1 MNKASS
7 RDRVGTFTDSEGHHR
22 TLVVDLAIGIA
33 GTDDEDMLNVTQ
45 FTRFV
50 SLDGV
55 DWHDPKQKE
64 NLYVGRAILHYV
76 ERTRT
81 GAENELMPV
90 KREDVPRVTGSAIL
104 KMYDQHYI
112 SLPHAIA
119 GETPIIINNACSSWH
134 RLTSNYTFG
143 NARAYMGTL
152 FPLMTSAAHGVV
164 ERLLGKHFGKLL
176 PTALWS
182 AQREVYGANPRHPYV
197 MVGVYPQRLRVPHYD
212 VPAYI
217 ESRLLPALDEWR
229 EGLRAANPNDQRSLR
244 KIQEAI
250 NYYETELAHF
260 QRRRHEMAKR
270 TGTKP

>member
-1 MNKASS
+1 MIEFFPFHLRIIATHCGDASGY
-7 RDRVGTFTDSEGHHR
+7 RWTYEFTDSEGIDR
-22 TLVVDLAIGIA
+22 KLVVDLAIGVA

-64 NLYVGRAILHYV
+64 NLYVGRAILDYI

-90 KREDVPRVTGSAIL
+90 KKEEIARVTGSAVL

-119 GETPIIINNACSSWH
+119 AGGTPIIINNACSSWH
-134 RLTSNYTFG
+134 RLASNYIFG
-143 NARAYMGTL
+143 NARAYIGTL
-152 FPLMTSAAHGVV
+152 FPVMTSEAHGVV
-164 ERLLGKHFGKLL
+164 ERLLGKHFGKPI

-182 AQREVYGANPRHPYV
+182 AQREVYGANPRHPY
-197 MVGVYPQRLRVPHYD
+197 GVYPQCLRIPHYD

-217 ESRLLPALDEWR
+217 EPFTRFERVEGGLEGGQSERPALLE
-229 EGLRAANPNDQRSLR
+229 
-244 KIQEAI
+244 EA
-250 NYYETELAHF
+250 
-260 QRRRHEMAKR
+260 
-270 TGTKP
+270 TGGRQLL